1 MAICVILAHADYGI
15 LGHMPRLRE
24 KVLLADGALLEIEL
38 DADLG
43 YVLRYGALV
52 EYANHRRRVGGRE
65 LPYEFRSVEQ
75 LRYDF
80 ERDVEA
86 AGGRLGENA

>member
-1 MAICVILAHADYGI
+1 ML
-15 LGHMPRLRE
+15 LLRE
-24 KVLLADGALLEIEL
+24 RVLLEDGALLEIEL

-52 EYANHRRRVGGRE
+52 EYANHRRRVQGRE

-86 AGGRLGENA
+86 AGGRLGESA